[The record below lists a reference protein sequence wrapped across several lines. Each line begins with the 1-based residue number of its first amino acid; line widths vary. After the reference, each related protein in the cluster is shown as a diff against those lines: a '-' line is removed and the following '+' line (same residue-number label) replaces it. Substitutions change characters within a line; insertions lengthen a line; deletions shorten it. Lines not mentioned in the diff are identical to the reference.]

1 MKRKM
6 KIFKREFLYLM
17 KHFNKENLI
26 AFFKNSKNWINWN
39 MVGLVVAII
48 LVLGMIGMGSP
59 RGLMG
64 MFLFIDFY
72 LFLFVFDFIVV
83 VVLKAADQ
91 FFPAIG
97 MLLFNLYMITM
108 SFTLLASC

>member
-39 MVGLVVAII
+39 MVGLVVSII

-59 RGLMG
+59 RGLAG
-64 MFLFIDFY
+64 MFLFIGFY
-72 LFLFVFDFIVV
+72 LVLFVFDFIVV
-83 VVLKAADQ
+83 LVLGAADG

-97 MLLFNLYMITM
+97 MLLFNLYMIGM
-108 SFTLLASC
+108 SFALLTAC

>member
-39 MVGLVVAII
+39 RVGLVVSII

-59 RGLMG
+59 RGLAG
-64 MFLFIDFY
+64 MFLFVGLY

-97 MLLFNLYMITM
+97 MLLFNLYMIGM
-108 SFTLLASC
+108 SFALLTAC